1 MNDQWT
7 PIFAQGAEFEE
18 VITIASWPASY
29 PALATATDWRMTVS
43 QPESTAFVTATT
55 ANYITL
61 NVGKTVG
68 TIKIPAAVTAL
79 FPLGH
84 ARFDLDILFPGSV
97 VKRIFSLGSAQVNT
111 YAGAT

>member
-7 PIFAQGAEFEE
+7 PIFARGAEFQET
-18 VITIASWPASY
+18 VTISAWPSSY
-29 PALATATDWRMTVS
+29 PALATATDWRFIVS
-43 QPESTAFVTATT
+43 QPDTAAFVTATT

-61 NVGKTVG
+61 NGAKTVG
-68 TIKIPAAVTAL
+68 TIKIPAAATAL

-84 ARFDLDILFPGSV
+84 ARFDLEIIFPGSV

-111 YAGAT
+111 YAGAV

>member
-18 VITIASWPASY
+18 VVTIASWPSSF
-29 PALATATDWRMTVS
+29 PALSTATDWRMTIS
-43 QPESTAFVTATT
+43 QPDDNSFVVATT

-61 NVGKTVG
+61 NVSKTVA
-68 TIKIPAAVTAL
+68 TIKIPASVTAA

-111 YAGAT
+111 FAGAT

>member
-7 PIFAQGAEFEE
+7 PIFAQGAEFQD
-18 VITIASWPASY
+18 VITISNWPSSF
-29 PALATATDWRMTVS
+29 PALNTATDWRFVVS
-43 QPESTAFVTATT
+43 QPEAAAFVTATT

-61 NVGKTVG
+61 NVAKTVG
-68 TIKIPAAVTAL
+68 TIKIPASVTAL

-97 VKRIFSLGSAQVNT
+97 VKRIFSLGAAQVNT

>member
-1 MNDQWT
+1 MNDIWT
-7 PIFAQGAEFEE
+7 PIFARGAEFEE
-18 VITIASWPASY
+18 VVTISAWPSSF
-29 PALATATDWRMTVS
+29 PALNTATDWRFIVS
-43 QPESTAFVTATT
+43 QPDTAAFVTATT

-61 NVGKTVG
+61 NVAKTVG

-84 ARFDLDILFPGSV
+84 ARFDLEIIFPGSV

-111 YAGAT
+111 YAGAV